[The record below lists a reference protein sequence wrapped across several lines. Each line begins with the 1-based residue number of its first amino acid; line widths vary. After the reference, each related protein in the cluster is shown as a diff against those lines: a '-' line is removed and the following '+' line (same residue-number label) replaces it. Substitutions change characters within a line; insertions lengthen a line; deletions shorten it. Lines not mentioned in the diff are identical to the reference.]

1 MRKFKGKDDC
11 IVSCLHK
18 KKECE
23 IYDVD
28 DGRLLNERSYHEE
41 V

>member
-11 IVSCLHK
+11 IVSCLH

-28 DGRLLNERSYHEE
+28 DGRLLNERSYYEE
-41 V
+41 K